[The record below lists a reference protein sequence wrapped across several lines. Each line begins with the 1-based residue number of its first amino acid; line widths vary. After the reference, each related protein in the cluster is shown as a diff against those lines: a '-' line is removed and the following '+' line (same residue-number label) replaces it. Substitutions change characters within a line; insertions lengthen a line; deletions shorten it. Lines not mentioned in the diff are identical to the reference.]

1 MKIKM
6 FFLSFFCSL
15 TLLFSKSE
23 KKIDKYPFVKTVV
36 FSGGSFNSQ
45 FPIIKMNQFL
55 SLSFDDV
62 SGDENFYYYKIVHC
76 DFDWKRSR
84 LLKSEYLD
92 GNDNNL
98 IEDMESSYGTLQRY
112 TNYKLS
118 LPNNDVSFKISGNF
132 KLEILDAD
140 DNIILE
146 RKFLILNE
154 KLSVDLNVYPS
165 QNNDRF
171 YTHQNVQFIINT
183 SGYKIRN
190 PNNDIKVVVL
200 QNDQW
205 DSSKIIFR
213 PQFIEK
219 DRLVYRYND
228 ESEFEGGNEYL
239 FFDSKD
245 LRSTN
250 QKISFVRKENIY
262 QHFLF
267 TDNPRSNLTYSNYS
281 DINGNFI
288 PNTTLG
294 ENPYYES
301 DYSIVYFSLARQFE
315 IDDSKIYIY
324 GKFNNYELTEE
335 NEMIYNPSLETFEGI
350 LLLKQGFY
358 NYKYVIQKN
367 NMISKNQISGSF
379 FQTENSYTVLVYKK
393 GFEDLYDMLIGVGRT
408 NSYELKY

>member
-1 MKIKM
+1 M
-6 FFLSFFCSL
+6 
-15 TLLFSKSE
+15 
-23 KKIDKYPFVKTVV
+23 
-36 FSGGSFNSQ
+36 
-45 FPIIKMNQFL
+45 
-55 SLSFDDV
+55 
-62 SGDENFYYYKIVHC
+62 
-76 DFDWKRSR
+76 
-84 LLKSEYLD
+84 
-92 GNDNNL
+92 
-98 IEDMESSYGTLQRY
+98 
-112 TNYKLS
+112 
-118 LPNNDVSFKISGNF
+118 
-132 KLEILDAD
+132 
-140 DNIILE
+140 
-146 RKFLILNE
+146 
-154 KLSVDLNVYPS
+154 
-165 QNNDRF
+165 
-171 YTHQNVQFIINT
+171 
-183 SGYKIRN
+183 
-190 PNNDIKVVVL
+190 
-200 QNDQW
+200 
-205 DSSKIIFR
+205 
-213 PQFIEK
+213 
-219 DRLVYRYND
+219 LVYRYND

-250 QKISFVRKENIY
+250 QKISFVRKENVY

-267 TDNPRSNLTYSNYS
+267 TDNPRRNLTYSNYS

>member
-1 MKIKM
+1 MKIWI
-6 FFLSFFCSL
+6 FYLSFFFTL
-15 TLLFSKSE
+15 TILYSKS
-23 KKIDKYPFVKTVV
+23 KKILETNPFIKTVI

-45 FPIIKMNQFL
+45 FPIINMNESL
-55 SLSFDDV
+55 YLSFDDV

-76 DFDWKRSR
+76 DFDWNRSK

-92 GNDNNL
+92 GSDDNL
-98 IEDMESSYGTLQRY
+98 IEDIQSSYGTLQRY

-132 KLEILDAD
+132 ILEILDTD
-140 DNIILE
+140 DNIVLE

-154 KLSVDLNVYPS
+154 KISVDLNVYPS
-165 QNNDRF
+165 QNKDKF

-183 SGYKIRN
+183 NRYKIRN
-190 PNNDIKVVVL
+190 PNKDIKVTIL

-205 DSSKIIFR
+205 DNLKIILK

-219 DRLVYRYND
+219 DRLIYRYEE

-239 FFDSKD
+239 FFDTKD

-250 QKISFVRKENIY
+250 QNISFVRKENVF

-267 TDNPRSNLTYSNYS
+267 TDNPRSNLNYSNYS
-281 DINGNFI
+281 DINGNFN

-294 ENPYYES
+294 ENSDNES
-301 DYSIVYFSLARQFE
+301 DYSIVYFSLARQFV
-315 IDDSKIYIY
+315 IDNSKIYIY
-324 GKFNNYELTEE
+324 GKFNNYELTDE

-358 NYKYVIQKN
+358 NYKYIIKKN
-367 NMISKNQISGSF
+367 DMILKNQISGSF

-393 GFEDLYDMLIGVGRT
+393 GFEDFYDMLIGIGRT
-408 NSYELKY
+408 KSFELKY

>member
-23 KKIDKYPFVKTVV
+23 KKIDKYPFIKTVV

-250 QKISFVRKENIY
+250 QKISFVRKENVY

-301 DYSIVYFSLARQFE
+301 DYSIVYFSLAKQFE

>member
-1 MKIKM
+1 MKIWIFYLS
-6 FFLSFFCSL
+6 FFLSL
-15 TLLFSKSE
+15 TILYSKS
-23 KKIDKYPFVKTVV
+23 KKISETNPFIKTVI

-45 FPIIKMNQFL
+45 FPIINMNESL
-55 SLSFDDV
+55 YLSFDDV
-62 SGDENFYYYKIVHC
+62 SGDENFYYYKIIHC
-76 DFDWKRSR
+76 DFDWNRSK

-92 GNDNNL
+92 GSDDNL
-98 IEDMESSYGTLQRY
+98 IEDIQSSYGTLQRY

-132 KLEILDAD
+132 ILEILDTD
-140 DNIILE
+140 DNIVLE

-154 KLSVDLNVYPS
+154 KISVDLNVYPS
-165 QNNDRF
+165 QNKDKF

-183 SGYKIRN
+183 NRYKIRN
-190 PNNDIKVVVL
+190 PNKDIKVSIL

-205 DSSKIIFR
+205 DNLKIILK

-219 DRLVYRYND
+219 DRLIYRYEE

-239 FFDSKD
+239 FFDTKD

-250 QKISFVRKENIY
+250 QNISFVRKENVF

-267 TDNPRSNLTYSNYS
+267 TDNPRSNLNYSNYS
-281 DINGNFI
+281 DINGNFN

-294 ENPYYES
+294 ENSDHES
-301 DYSIVYFSLARQFE
+301 DYSIVYFSLARQFV
-315 IDDSKIYIY
+315 IDNSKIYIY
-324 GKFNNYELTEE
+324 GKFNNYELTDE

-358 NYKYVIQKN
+358 NYKYIIKKN
-367 NMISKNQISGSF
+367 DMILKNQISGSF

-393 GFEDLYDMLIGVGRT
+393 GFEDFYDMLIGIGRT
-408 NSYELKY
+408 KSFELKY

>member
-1 MKIKM
+1 
-6 FFLSFFCSL
+6 
-15 TLLFSKSE
+15 
-23 KKIDKYPFVKTVV
+23 
-36 FSGGSFNSQ
+36 
-45 FPIIKMNQFL
+45 MNQFL

-165 QNNDRF
+165 QNKDRF

-250 QKISFVRKENIY
+250 QKISFVRKENVY

>member
-140 DNIILE
+140 DNIIIE
-146 RKFLILNE
+146 RRFLILNE

-165 QNNDRF
+165 QNKDWF

-190 PNNDIKVVVL
+190 PNNDIKVIVL

-250 QKISFVRKENIY
+250 QKISFVRKENVY

-267 TDNPRSNLTYSNYS
+267 TDNPRNNLTYSNYS

>member
-1 MKIKM
+1 
-6 FFLSFFCSL
+6 
-15 TLLFSKSE
+15 
-23 KKIDKYPFVKTVV
+23 
-36 FSGGSFNSQ
+36 
-45 FPIIKMNQFL
+45 
-55 SLSFDDV
+55 
-62 SGDENFYYYKIVHC
+62 
-76 DFDWKRSR
+76 
-84 LLKSEYLD
+84 
-92 GNDNNL
+92 
-98 IEDMESSYGTLQRY
+98 MESSYGTLQRY

-165 QNNDRF
+165 QNKDRF

-250 QKISFVRKENIY
+250 QKISFVRKENVY

-267 TDNPRSNLTYSNYS
+267 TDNPRNNLTYSNYS

-288 PNTTLG
+288 PNTNLG
-294 ENPYYES
+294 ENPYNES
-301 DYSIVYFSLARQFE
+301 DYSIVYFSLAKQFE

-324 GKFNNYELTEE
+324 GKFNNYELTED

-393 GFEDLYDMLIGVGRT
+393 GFEDIYDMLIGVGRT

>member
-23 KKIDKYPFVKTVV
+23 KKKDKYPFVKTVV

-84 LLKSEYLD
+84 LLKSEYLE

-250 QKISFVRKENIY
+250 QKISFVRKENVY

>member
-23 KKIDKYPFVKTVV
+23 KKIDKYPFIKTVI

-45 FPIIKMNQFL
+45 FPIIKMNQVL

-154 KLSVDLNVYPS
+154 KLSVDLNIYPS
-165 QNNDRF
+165 QNKDRF

-205 DSSKIIFR
+205 DNSKIIFR

-250 QKISFVRKENIY
+250 QKISFVRKENVY

-267 TDNPRSNLTYSNYS
+267 TDNPRNNLTYSNYS

-288 PNTTLG
+288 PNTTSG
-294 ENPYYES
+294 DNPYYES

>member
-1 MKIKM
+1 MKIWIFYLS
-6 FFLSFFCSL
+6 FFLSL
-15 TLLFSKSE
+15 TILYSKS
-23 KKIDKYPFVKTVV
+23 KKISETNPFIKTVI

-45 FPIIKMNQFL
+45 FPIINMNESLF
-55 SLSFDDV
+55 LSFDDV
-62 SGDENFYYYKIVHC
+62 SGDENFYYYKIIHC
-76 DFDWKRSR
+76 DFDWNRSK
-84 LLKSEYLD
+84 LLKSEYLEGSD
-92 GNDNNL
+92 DNL
-98 IEDMESSYGTLQRY
+98 IEDIQSSYGTLQRY

-132 KLEILDAD
+132 ILEILDTD
-140 DNIILE
+140 DNIVLE

-154 KLSVDLNVYPS
+154 KISVDLNVYPS
-165 QNNDRF
+165 QNKDKF

-183 SGYKIRN
+183 NRYKIRN
-190 PNNDIKVVVL
+190 PNKDIKVTIL

-205 DSSKIIFR
+205 DNLKIILK

-219 DRLVYRYND
+219 DRLIYRYEE

-239 FFDSKD
+239 FFDTKD

-250 QKISFVRKENIY
+250 QNISFVRKENVF

-267 TDNPRSNLTYSNYS
+267 TDNPRSNLNYSNYS
-281 DINGNFI
+281 DINGNFN

-294 ENPYYES
+294 ENSDNES
-301 DYSIVYFSLARQFE
+301 DYSIVYFSLAKQFV
-315 IDDSKIYIY
+315 IDNSKIYIY
-324 GKFNNYELTEE
+324 GKFNNYELTDE

-358 NYKYVIQKN
+358 NYKYIIKKN
-367 NMISKNQISGSF
+367 DMILKNPISGSF

-393 GFEDLYDMLIGVGRT
+393 GFEDFYDMLIGIGRT
-408 NSYELKY
+408 KSFELKY

>member
-1 MKIKM
+1 MKSWI
-6 FFLSFFCSL
+6 FFLSFFLSL
-15 TLLFSKSE
+15 TNLYSKSKNKLE
-23 KKIDKYPFVKTVV
+23 TNPFIKTVI

-45 FPIIKMNQFL
+45 FPIINMNESL
-55 SLSFDDV
+55 YLSFDDV
-62 SGDENFYYYKIVHC
+62 SGDENFYYYKIIHC
-76 DFDWKRSR
+76 DFDWNRSK

-92 GNDNNL
+92 GSDDNL
-98 IEDMESSYGTLQRY
+98 IEDIQSSYGTLQRY

-132 KLEILDAD
+132 ILEILDTD
-140 DNIILE
+140 DNIVLE

-154 KLSVDLNVYPS
+154 KVSVDLNVYPS
-165 QNNDRF
+165 QNKDKF

-183 SGYKIRN
+183 NRYKIRN
-190 PNNDIKVVVL
+190 PNKDIKVSIL

-205 DSSKIIFR
+205 DNLKIILK

-219 DRLVYRYND
+219 DRLIYRYD
-228 ESEFEGGNEYL
+228 EESEFEGGNEYL
-239 FFDSKD
+239 FFDTKD

-250 QKISFVRKENIY
+250 QNISFVRKENVF

-267 TDNPRSNLTYSNYS
+267 TDNPRSNLNYSNYS
-281 DINGNFI
+281 DINGNFN

-294 ENPYYES
+294 ENSDNES
-301 DYSIVYFSLARQFE
+301 DYSIVYFSLARQFV
-315 IDDSKIYIY
+315 IDNSKIYIY
-324 GKFNNYELTEE
+324 GKFNNYELTDE

-358 NYKYVIQKN
+358 NYKYIIKKN
-367 NMISKNQISGSF
+367 DMILKNQISGSF

-393 GFEDLYDMLIGVGRT
+393 GFEDFYDMLIGIGRT
-408 NSYELKY
+408 KSFELKY

>member
-1 MKIKM
+1 MKIKT

-15 TLLFSKSE
+15 SLLFSQSE
-23 KKIDKYPFVKTVV
+23 KKIDNYPFIKTVI
-36 FSGGSFNSQ
+36 FSGGSYNSQ
-45 FPIIKMNQFL
+45 FPIIKMNQIL

-84 LLKSEYLD
+84 LIKSEYLD

-250 QKISFVRKENIY
+250 QKISFVRKENVY

-315 IDDSKIYIY
+315 IDNSKIYIY

>member
-23 KKIDKYPFVKTVV
+23 KKLDKYPFIKTVV

-45 FPIIKMNQFL
+45 FPIIKMNQVL

-62 SGDENFYYYKIVHC
+62 SGEENFYYYKIIHC
-76 DFDWKRSR
+76 DFDWNRSK

-98 IEDMESSYGTLQRY
+98 IEDIESSYGTLQRY

-154 KLSVDLNVYPS
+154 KLSVDLKIYPS
-165 QNNDRF
+165 QNKERF
-171 YTHQNVQFIINT
+171 YTHQNVQFTINT
-183 SGYKIRN
+183 SRYKIRN
-190 PNNDIKVVVL
+190 PNEDIKVTIL

-205 DSSKIIFR
+205 DNSKTILK

-219 DRLVYRYND
+219 DRLIYRYD
-228 ESEFEGGNEYL
+228 VETEFDGGNEYL
-239 FFDSKD
+239 FFDTKD
-245 LRSTN
+245 LRATN
-250 QKISFVRKENIY
+250 QKISFVTKENVY

-267 TDNPRSNLTYSNYS
+267 TDNQRSNLNYSNYS

-288 PNTTLG
+288 PNTSLG
-294 ENPYYES
+294 ENPSNES
-301 DYSIVYFSLARQFE
+301 DYSIVYFSLAKQFE
-315 IDDSKIYIY
+315 IDNSKIYIY
-324 GKFNNYELTEE
+324 GKFNNYELTKE

-358 NYKYVIQKN
+358 NYKYVIKKN
-367 NMISKNQISGSF
+367 NTILKNKISGSF

-393 GFEDLYDMLIGVGRT
+393 GFEDLYD
-408 NSYELKY
+408 N

>member
-1 MKIKM
+1 MKSWI
-6 FFLSFFCSL
+6 FFLSFFLSL
-15 TLLFSKSE
+15 TNLYSKSKNKLE
-23 KKIDKYPFVKTVV
+23 TNPFIKTVI

-45 FPIIKMNQFL
+45 FPIINMNESLF
-55 SLSFDDV
+55 LSFDDV
-62 SGDENFYYYKIVHC
+62 SGDENFYYYKIIHC
-76 DFDWKRSR
+76 DFDWNRSK
-84 LLKSEYLD
+84 LLKSEYLE
-92 GNDNNL
+92 GNDDNL
-98 IEDMESSYGTLQRY
+98 IEDIQSSYGTLQRY

-132 KLEILDAD
+132 ILEILDTD
-140 DNIILE
+140 DNIVLE

-154 KLSVDLNVYPS
+154 KISVDLNVYPS
-165 QNNDRF
+165 QNKDKF

-183 SGYKIRN
+183 NRYKIRN
-190 PNNDIKVVVL
+190 PDKDIKVTIL

-205 DSSKIIFR
+205 DNQKIILK

-219 DRLVYRYND
+219 DRLIYRYD
-228 ESEFEGGNEYL
+228 EESEFEGGNEYL
-239 FFDSKD
+239 FFDTKD

-250 QKISFVRKENIY
+250 QNISFVRKENVF

-267 TDNPRSNLTYSNYS
+267 TDNPRNNLNYSNYS
-281 DINGNFI
+281 DINGNFN

-294 ENPYYES
+294 ENSDHES
-301 DYSIVYFSLARQFE
+301 DYSIVYFSLARQFI

-324 GKFNNYELTEE
+324 GKFNNYELTDE

-358 NYKYVIQKN
+358 NYKYIIKKN
-367 NMISKNQISGSF
+367 DMILKNQISGSF

-393 GFEDLYDMLIGVGRT
+393 GFEDFYDMLIGIGRT
-408 NSYELKY
+408 KSFELKY

>member
-1 MKIKM
+1 MKIWIFYLS
-6 FFLSFFCSL
+6 FFLSL
-15 TLLFSKSE
+15 TILYSKS
-23 KKIDKYPFVKTVV
+23 KKISETNPFIKTVI

-45 FPIIKMNQFL
+45 FPIINMNESLF
-55 SLSFDDV
+55 LSFDDV
-62 SGDENFYYYKIVHC
+62 SGDENFYYYKIIHC
-76 DFDWKRSR
+76 DFDWNRSK
-84 LLKSEYLD
+84 LLKSEYLEGSD
-92 GNDNNL
+92 DNL
-98 IEDMESSYGTLQRY
+98 IEDIQSSYGTLQRY

-132 KLEILDAD
+132 ILEILDTD
-140 DNIILE
+140 DNIVLE

-154 KLSVDLNVYPS
+154 KISVDLNVYPS
-165 QNNDRF
+165 QNKDKF

-183 SGYKIRN
+183 NRYKIRN
-190 PNNDIKVVVL
+190 PNKDIKVTIL

-205 DSSKIIFR
+205 DNLKIILK

-219 DRLVYRYND
+219 DRLIYRYEE

-239 FFDSKD
+239 FFDTKD

-250 QKISFVRKENIY
+250 QNISFVRKENVF

-267 TDNPRSNLTYSNYS
+267 TDNPRSNLNYSNYS
-281 DINGNFI
+281 DINGNFN

-294 ENPYYES
+294 ENSDHES
-301 DYSIVYFSLARQFE
+301 DYSIVYFSLARQFI

-324 GKFNNYELTEE
+324 GKFNNYELTDE

-358 NYKYVIQKN
+358 NYKYIIKKN
-367 NMISKNQISGSF
+367 DMILKNQISGSF

-393 GFEDLYDMLIGVGRT
+393 GFEDFYDILIGIGRT
-408 NSYELKY
+408 KSFELKY